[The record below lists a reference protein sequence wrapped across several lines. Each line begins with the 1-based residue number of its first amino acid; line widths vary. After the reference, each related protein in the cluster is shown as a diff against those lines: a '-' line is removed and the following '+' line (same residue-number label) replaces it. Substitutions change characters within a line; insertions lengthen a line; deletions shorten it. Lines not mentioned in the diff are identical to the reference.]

1 MSKFKK
7 FILPTLLLTLA
18 MGAEITGIIFCGKML
33 PDYKNE
39 IFTEEKKNIT
49 QLIFVDDGDN
59 SRFYPWLS
67 YREDELISAPSYI
80 TSHIYDQSLDMF
92 ANSLGDDR
100 YNYDDE
106 ALKKIMLENINE
118 MIFYV
123 IQTLDINNIP
133 KENTDFSQNVEFD
146 NNASIMH
153 IKDFKYTN
161 QNNKTKILDLV
172 VKLGDNSILY
182 FRVRSENPPKPDSQ
196 EINQKSKEI
205 SEDVCSAI
213 DYLTK
218 SMESQYSELALT
230 DMYFSEQN
238 EYEEDVAEQP
248 LESNKIYDYIS
259 SIYMPEM
266 YVDNGNY
273 VFSTIADDKFAFPIR
288 VVISSMISNSQY
300 TVFSNGDELI
310 LVLSGNDNTSKYS
323 DTILYYSISDKKFT
337 GFSMKSTF

>member
-80 TSHIYDQSLDMF
+80 TSHIYDQSLDTF
-92 ANSLGDDR
+92 ANGLGDDR

-106 ALKKIMLENINE
+106 ALKKIMFENINK

-133 KENTDFSQNVEFD
+133 KENTDFLLS
-146 NNASIMH
+146 
-153 IKDFKYTN
+153 
-161 QNNKTKILDLV
+161 V
-172 VKLGDNSILY
+172 VLCWI
-182 FRVRSENPPKPDSQ
+182 
-196 EINQKSKEI
+196 
-205 SEDVCSAI
+205 CW
-213 DYLTK
+213 
-218 SMESQYSELALT
+218 
-230 DMYFSEQN
+230 
-238 EYEEDVAEQP
+238 
-248 LESNKIYDYIS
+248 
-259 SIYMPEM
+259 
-266 YVDNGNY
+266 
-273 VFSTIADDKFAFPIR
+273 
-288 VVISSMISNSQY
+288 
-300 TVFSNGDELI
+300 
-310 LVLSGNDNTSKYS
+310 
-323 DTILYYSISDKKFT
+323 
-337 GFSMKSTF
+337 

>member
-49 QLIFVDDGDN
+49 QFIFVDDGDN

-80 TSHIYDQSLDMF
+80 TSHIYDQSLDTF
-92 ANSLGDDR
+92 ANGLGDDR

-106 ALKKIMLENINE
+106 ALKKIMFENINK

-161 QNNKTKILDLV
+161 QNNKVKLLDLV

-196 EINQKSKEI
+196 EINQKSKEF
-205 SEDVCSAI
+205 SEDVGSAI

-218 SMESQYSELALT
+218 FMKFHSEISPT
-230 DMYFSEQN
+230 DMYFSERG
-238 EYEEDVAEQP
+238 EDEEEITEQP
-248 LESNKIYDYIS
+248 SESNIIYSYIS
-259 SIYMPEM
+259 SIYMPEI
-266 YVDNGNY
+266 YIDNGNY
-273 VFSTIADDKFAFPIR
+273 VFSTIANDKFAFPIR
-288 VVISSMISNSQY
+288 IVISSIISSSQY

-323 DTILYYSISDKKFT
+323 DTILYYSISDKKIT
-337 GFSMKSTF
+337 GFSMRSTF

>member
-1 MSKFKK
+1 
-7 FILPTLLLTLA
+7 
-18 MGAEITGIIFCGKML
+18 
-33 PDYKNE
+33 
-39 IFTEEKKNIT
+39 
-49 QLIFVDDGDN
+49 
-59 SRFYPWLS
+59 
-67 YREDELISAPSYI
+67 
-80 TSHIYDQSLDMF
+80 
-92 ANSLGDDR
+92 
-100 YNYDDE
+100 
-106 ALKKIMLENINE
+106 MLENINE

-218 SMESQYSELALT
+218 PMESQYSELALT

>member
-80 TSHIYDQSLDMF
+80 TSHIYDQSLDTF

-106 ALKKIMLENINE
+106 ALKKIMLDNINE

-161 QNNKTKILDLV
+161 QNNKVKLLDLV

-182 FRVRSENPPKPDSQ
+182 FRVRSEDPPKPDSQ

-205 SEDVCSAI
+205 SENVGSAI

-218 SMESQYSELALT
+218 LMESQYS
-230 DMYFSEQN
+230 D
-238 EYEEDVAEQP
+238 
-248 LESNKIYDYIS
+248 
-259 SIYMPEM
+259 YMPEM

-323 DTILYYSISDKKFT
+323 DTILYYSISDKKLT